1 MSLLGT
7 MLAAAFAQGVPV
19 DENFN
24 IPQPQGSHAERL
36 EEIYDE
42 QDYRAL
48 GEALFQPASE
58 ADLVTGLDW
67 LGMKYR
73 TDGSSF
79 ISQAYALMLENV
91 AQGFP
96 PEQAQQL
103 RGTALAALV
112 QAYIVARIDGQQC
125 EDLSARAV
133 KADQLIST
141 LMASPLLQADEP
153 TRRLAAFMVMVNE
166 DITWERRQ
174 QLDQARYLCA
184 GGLMGM
190 IAGMAGGEM
199 RERAPREGEIGRQIE
214 VIPPAGLAYGRRDA
228 ADWLADAEALRQSR
242 EDIVVQVLRIESVP
256 SMEEMAR
263 YFQQRQAQVP

>member
-7 MLAAAFAQGVPV
+7 MLAAVLAQSVPV
-19 DENFN
+19 DENYN
-24 IPQPQGSHAERL
+24 IPQPEGSHAERL
-36 EEIYDE
+36 EEIYGE
-42 QDYRAL
+42 RDYRAL

-79 ISQAYALMLENV
+79 ISQSYAMMLDGF

-96 PEQAQQL
+96 PEQAQQF

-125 EDLSARAV
+125 EDITARAV
-133 KADQLIST
+133 KAEQLIST
-141 LMASPLLQADEP
+141 VAGSPLLQADEP
-153 TRRLAAFMVMVNE
+153 TRRLAAFMVMANE
-166 DITWERRQ
+166 EITWPHRQ
-174 QLDQARYLCA
+174 QLDQASYLCA
-184 GGLMGM
+184 GGMSAM
-190 IAGMAGGEM
+190 IAGMAGGQM
-199 RERAPREGEIGRQIE
+199 RERTPREGEIGRQIE
-214 VIPPAGLAYGRRDA
+214 VIPPAGLAYPRRDN

-242 EDIVVQVLRIESVP
+242 EDIVAQVLRIDSVP
-256 SMEEMAR
+256 TMEEMRR
-263 YFQQRQAQVP
+263 YFEQGQM